1 MDLPY
6 QYKPLAPGEA
16 KTRILEILP
25 AHSINEPLQCKL
37 REIDIHSDPYY
48 DALSYTWGL
57 PHFTERLLIEDNG
70 RWTVLRITT
79 NLRDA
84 LFRFRLRL
92 DVRKLWVDALC
103 INQQDDDE
111 KARQIPLMTQIYTRA
126 SSVLVWLGQNDDGA
140 SHLQKLDKLSRGIN
154 DPHDKVELKELL
166 ESLLG
171 LPWFSRRW
179 IVQEVVL
186 SPNVTLFCSL
196 AEMSWL
202 RLLQVVGLAWPS
214 DRERNCSSVVKAM
227 GTIWRR
233 QFIGSE
239 FSSRLDQ
246 ATTILNLLESFENL
260 GCADPRDRIYALA
273 GLSSDTVLTPEFQA
287 KGEKVM
293 VSYSIPVERVYID
306 FAVRKFASLGGYNN
320 MIRLAAQRSDGTH
333 LNGQCS
339 WIPDWRLPVI
349 RQLTF
354 ERWPFIASFVSHN
367 RKNDSLEI
375 TLKQDEDSDK
385 SGYVYYGNVQK
396 VSDRFPLNASKDA
409 VIRWLQGA
417 WQLIIEWMKRHNP
430 DIGIGSSE
438 YLILAHQLERAI
450 VQDGIASILGKGGSW
465 SGPQYNFDNS
475 IGHKEFQGI
484 VFGDSQTI
492 SRIKDK
498 DLSEIKLIMEGRVV
512 FILLPMIIPQNSSV
526 PGASQLQ
533 TGTPLPLQ
541 PPPERHTDN
550 ILWPAIGIGPSHTS
564 VGDIMC
570 TQWIDVQRWMLTSI
584 SGSIIPNKWRSFE
597 CALKPTFLLRP
608 LNSNNDSFWYIGD
621 AMANHLIDE
630 GWDDREYKKWTNDHH
645 YRIKN
650 IIIK

>member
-1 MDLPY
+1 MVH
-6 QYKPLAPGEA
+6 GET

-25 AHSINEPLQCKL
+25 THNAKEQLHCKL
-37 REIDIHSDPYY
+37 REIDIHVDPYY

-70 RWTVLRITT
+70 KWTVLRITT

-84 LFRFRLRL
+84 LLRFRLRL

-111 KARQIPLMTQIYTRA
+111 KARQIPLMTKIYTRA
-126 SSVLVWLGQNDDGA
+126 TSVLVWLGKNEDGA
-140 SHLQKLDKLSRGIN
+140 SCLHKIDKLSRGMN
-154 DPHDKVELKELL
+154 DPHDKVIIKELL
-166 ESLLG
+166 ASLLN
-171 LPWFSRRW
+171 LTWFSRRW

-186 SPNVTLFCSL
+186 SPNVTLFCGL
-196 AEMSWL
+196 VEMSWV

-214 DRERNCSSVVKAM
+214 DRERNCSSVVKTM

-246 ATTILNLLESFENL
+246 ATGILNLLESFENL

-273 GLSSDTVLTPEFQA
+273 GLSSDTVLSPDFQA

-293 VSYSIPVERVYID
+293 VSYSLPVEEVYID
-306 FAVRKFASLGGYNN
+306 FAVRKFAALGGYNN
-320 MIRLAAQRSDGTH
+320 MIRLASQRSNGSH

-354 ERWPFIASFVSHN
+354 ERLPFVASLVNHN
-367 RKNDSLEI
+367 QKTHSLEI
-375 TLKQDEDSDK
+375 TLKPDDDFNFRKDRGS
-385 SGYVYYGNVQK
+385 SGYVYYGSVQS
-396 VSDRFPLNASKDA
+396 VFEGFPQDASKDI

-417 WQLIIEWMKRHNP
+417 WQFIIEWMQTHNP
-430 DIGIGSSE
+430 DMDIDPSD

-450 VQDGIASILGKGGSW
+450 VQDGIASILGRGGSW
-465 SGPQYNFDNS
+465 IGPQYNFDNS

-484 VFGDSQTI
+484 IFGENQTI
-492 SRIKDK
+492 SKVKDK
-498 DLSEIKLIMEGRVV
+498 DLSEIKVIMEGRAV
-512 FILLPMIIPQNSSV
+512 FIFLPVVLPQADGM
-526 PGASQLQ
+526 PGESQLQ
-533 TGTPLPLQ
+533 LGTPIPSQ
-541 PPPERHTDN
+541 PPLERYMDN
-550 ILWPAIGIGPSHTS
+550 IFWPAIGIGPSHTS
-564 VGDIMC
+564 IGDTMC
-570 TQWIDVQRWMLTSI
+570 TQSLDVQRWMLTSI
-584 SGSIIPNKWRSFE
+584 SGPTILNKWRSFE
-597 CALKPTFLLRP
+597 CAHKPTFLLRP

-621 AMANHLIDE
+621 AMANRLIDE
-630 GWDDREYKKWTNDHH
+630 GWDDTDYRNCVDDRYYRLKK
-645 YRIKN
+645 